1 MHEPLRKWGTFVLIA
16 CALGLAL
23 GAISP
28 ELRALGR
35 QVNAVFRALDNLS
48 IQDNLPEIEDK
59 LKEADDLIEKV
70 RAMDSSYAELRIWE
84 NKSSWWKKQIAMV
97 KPAAGGGSSTG
108 GTGSSSASS
117 GSSASPSGAP
127 VSGGLSKEEVKA
139 DWQAFLDYHDGFYK
153 KYDEVF
159 NHNGQV
165 KFYDK
170 ESMDALLP
178 KLEQLRKV
186 DVPEAR
192 KRIDAFGAKY
202 GRDTDTID
210 RKLFELTPENPRK
223 SRLDPENQRP
233 DGSAGSDY
241 RDLERM
247 LKMIAEGPAIQAADI
262 LKQVQLEMNNTA
274 RKSES
279 QLARHAEQL
288 DAAHRLD
295 PNNAAVNEQLA
306 AIQKSRAGIKAAAAE
321 QLKTAKFPPNSS
333 SFAGPGSPGTLTAA
347 AIRYFNEVYPKEK
360 AIAASVAGNWVSTK
374 KNILGQ
380 TIQWGLPV
388 YIASIQNNSKEICR
402 VFKMTVLAAE
412 GNTPPKSPPF
422 VDHWTGDSYQ
432 MLIAN
437 VPK

>member
-16 CALGLAL
+16 CTLGLAL

-48 IQDNLPEIEDK
+48 IQDNLPEIEAK
-59 LKEADDLIEKV
+59 LKEADSLIEKV
-70 RAMDSSYAELRIWE
+70 RAMDPEYAEIGVWE
-84 NKSSWWKKQIAMV
+84 NKSRGWKKQIAMV
-97 KPAAGGGSSTG
+97 KPTAGGGSSTG
-108 GTGSSSASS
+108 GSTAISGSS
-117 GSSASPSGAP
+117 GSSASSSGAP

-139 DWQAFLDYHDGFYK
+139 DWQAFCDYFESFETKYK
-153 KYDEVF
+153 AIF
-159 NHNGQV
+159 NHNGEV
-165 KFYDK
+165 MYSENTLNDT
-170 ESMDALLP
+170 MT
-178 KLEQLRKV
+178 KLEQLRRA

-192 KRIDAFGAKY
+192 KRLEAFGAKY

-210 RKLFELTPENPRK
+210 RKLFELTPENTRK
-223 SRLDPENQRP
+223 GHYDPENQRP
-233 DGSAGSDY
+233 DCSAGQDY

-247 LKMIAEGPAIQAADI
+247 LKLVSEGPVSQAAGI
-262 LKQVQLEMNNTA
+262 LKQVQLEQKNSA
-274 RKSES
+274 GKSDS
-279 QLARHAEQL
+279 QLAGHAKQL
-288 DAAHRLD
+288 EAAHRLD
-295 PNNAAVNEQLA
+295 PNNAAVTEQLA
-306 AIQKSRAGIKAAAAE
+306 AIEKSRAGIKAAAAE
-321 QLKTAKFPPNSS
+321 QLKTAKFPPNSG
-333 SFAGPGSPGTLTAA
+333 SFAGPGSVGTLTAA

-412 GNTPPKSPPF
+412 GNNPPKAPPF

>member
-1 MHEPLRKWGTFVLIA
+1 MHEPLKKWGTFVLIA
-16 CALGLAL
+16 CALGLVL
-23 GAISP
+23 GAVSP

-48 IQDNLPEIEDK
+48 IQDNLPEIEAR
-59 LKEADDLIEKV
+59 LKEADDLIDKV

-84 NKSSWWKKQIAMV
+84 NKSSWWKKQVAMV
-97 KPAAGGGSSTG
+97 KPATVGGSSAG
-108 GTGSSSASS
+108 GTAPSS
-117 GSSASPSGAP
+117 GSSAPTSGAP

-139 DWQAFLDYHDGFYK
+139 DWQAFLDYCDAFHQ

-165 KFYDK
+165 KFHD
-170 ESMDALLP
+170 EASMDALLP

-192 KRIDAFGAKY
+192 KRLDAFGAKY

-233 DGSAGSDY
+233 DGSAGNDY
-241 RDLERM
+241 RELERM
-247 LKMIAEGPAIQAADI
+247 LKVIAEGPAIQAADI
-262 LKQVQLEMNNTA
+262 LKQVQLELNNTA

-295 PNNAAVNEQLA
+295 PNNAAVTEQLA
-306 AIQKSRAGIKAAAAE
+306 AIDKSRAGIKAAAAE
-321 QLKTAKFPPNSS
+321 QLKTAKFPPTP
-333 SFAGPGSPGTLTAA
+333 ATSPDQAA
-347 AIRYFNEVYPKEK
+347 WAP
-360 AIAASVAGNWVSTK
+360 
-374 KNILGQ
+374 
-380 TIQWGLPV
+380 
-388 YIASIQNNSKEICR
+388 
-402 VFKMTVLAAE
+402 
-412 GNTPPKSPPF
+412 
-422 VDHWTGDSYQ
+422 
-432 MLIAN
+432 
-437 VPK
+437 

>member
-1 MHEPLRKWGTFVLIA
+1 MR
-16 CALGLAL
+16 
-23 GAISP
+23 
-28 ELRALGR
+28 RA
-35 QVNAVFRALDNLS
+35 
-48 IQDNLPEIEDK
+48 
-59 LKEADDLIEKV
+59 
-70 RAMDSSYAELRIWE
+70 
-84 NKSSWWKKQIAMV
+84 
-97 KPAAGGGSSTG
+97 
-108 GTGSSSASS
+108 
-117 GSSASPSGAP
+117 
-127 VSGGLSKEEVKA
+127 
-139 DWQAFLDYHDGFYK
+139 
-153 KYDEVF
+153 
-159 NHNGQV
+159 
-165 KFYDK
+165 
-170 ESMDALLP
+170 
-178 KLEQLRKV
+178 

-192 KRIDAFGAKY
+192 KRLEAFGAKY

-210 RKLFELTPENPRK
+210 RKLFELTPENSRK

-233 DGSAGSDY
+233 DCSAGQDY

-247 LKMIAEGPAIQAADI
+247 LKMVNEGPVSQAAGI
-262 LKQVQLEMNNTA
+262 LKQVQLELNNTA

-288 DAAHRLD
+288 AAAHRLD
-295 PNNAAVNEQLA
+295 PNNAAVTEQLA
-306 AIQKSRAGIKAAAAE
+306 AIEKSRAGIKAAAAE
-321 QLKTAKFPPNSS
+321 QLKTAKFPPNSG
-333 SFAGPGSPGTLTAA
+333 SFAGPGSVGTLTAA

-412 GNTPPKSPPF
+412 GNNPPKAPPF

>member
-23 GAISP
+23 GADSP

-35 QVNAVFRALDNLS
+35 QVNAAFRALDNLS
-48 IQDNLPEIEDK
+48 LQDNLPEIETK
-59 LKEADDLIEKV
+59 LKEIDGLIAQV
-70 RAMDSSYAELRIWE
+70 RAMNPTYSELRIWDG
-84 NKSSWWKKQIAMV
+84 KSSGWKKQLAMV

-108 GTGSSSASS
+108 SSDTAS
-117 GSSASPSGAP
+117 GSSAGAP
-127 VSGGLSKEEVKA
+127 VSGGLSKDEVKA
-139 DWQAFLDYHDGFYK
+139 DWQGFCDYFDSFETKYK
-153 KYDEVF
+153 AIF
-159 NHNGQV
+159 NHNGEVMFSEQNLS
-165 KFYDK
+165 DI
-170 ESMDALLP
+170 MA

-192 KRIDAFGAKY
+192 KRLDGFGAKY

-233 DGSAGSDY
+233 DGSAGNDY

-247 LKMIAEGPAIQAADI
+247 LKLANEGPATQAAGI

-274 RKSES
+274 RKSDS

-288 DAAHRLD
+288 TAAHRLD
-295 PNNAAVNEQLA
+295 PNNAAVTEQLA
-306 AIQKSRAGIKAAAAE
+306 AIEKSRAGMKAAAAE

-412 GNTPPKSPPF
+412 GNNPPKAPPF
-422 VDHWTGDSYQ
+422 VDHWTGDSFQ